1 MNVIFRTM
9 HTGMMEKRRAFKI
22 FIIDG
27 AKKTGTPK
35 KLPKEQLG
43 GAQKR

>member
-1 MNVIFRTM
+1 MNVLFRTT
-9 HTGMMEKRRAFKI
+9 HAGTTEKRAFKI

-43 GAQKR
+43 GPQKR